1 MSQGHGTDNVP
12 ETQGVPGRTGQR
24 FTELV
29 AVMDRLRS
37 PGGCAWDGRQTH
49 ESLVRYLVE
58 EAYEVVEAVEAQ
70 GGPEAN
76 AELLVEELGD
86 VLLQVVFHAR
96 VAQERPRAEGGFDID
111 DVLEAIT
118 AKLVRR
124 HPHVFDVGA
133 TGDAAGEHTLEQL
146 HSRWEDL
153 KSTEKPER
161 TGPFDGVPP
170 HLPALAL
177 AEKTLARA
185 RKHGL
190 EPAEPAGPGASAGSA
205 ASAGPAGSAAPA
217 PGPRTEE
224 ELGEALFDLV
234 RSASARGLDAER
246 SLRGAVRAFV
256 AARDGA

>member
-12 ETQGVPGRTGQR
+12 QARGVPGRTGQR
-24 FTELV
+24 FAELV

-37 PGGCAWDGRQTH
+37 PGGCDWDGRQTH

-58 EAYEVVEAVEAQ
+58 EAYEVVEAVEAE
-70 GGPEAN
+70 GGPAAN
-76 AELLVEELGD
+76 AGLLVEELGD

-96 VAQERPRAEGGFDID
+96 VAQERPPEEGGFDVD

-124 HPHVFDVGA
+124 HPHVFDPGA
-133 TGDAAGEHTLEQL
+133 SGDVAGEQTMEQL

-153 KSTEKPER
+153 KRSEKPER

-185 RKHGL
+185 RKNDL
-190 EPAEPAGPGASAGSA
+190 EPMTPPAGEETPGA
-205 ASAGPAGSAAPA
+205 
-217 PGPRTEE
+217 RTEE
-224 ELGEALFDLV
+224 ELGEALFALV

-246 SLRGAVRAFV
+246 ALRGAVRAYV
-256 AARDGA
+256 AARDGS

>member
-1 MSQGHGTDNVP
+1 MSQGHGTDGAGG
-12 ETQGVPGRTGQR
+12 TGGAGGAGGRGLGVPDRTGQR
-24 FTELV
+24 FAELV

-37 PGGCAWDGRQTH
+37 PGGCAWDGQQTH

-58 EAYEVVEAVEAQ
+58 EAYEVVEAIEAE
-70 GGPEAN
+70 GGPA
-76 AELLVEELGD
+76 AHAQLLVEELGD

-96 VAQERPRAEGGFDID
+96 VAQERPRAEGGFDVA

-124 HPHVFDVGA
+124 HPHVFGPGA
-133 TGDAAGEHTLEQL
+133 TGDVAGEQTLEQL

-153 KSTEKPER
+153 KKEEKPER

-190 EPAEPAGPGASAGSA
+190 EPRATEDPSGPG
-205 ASAGPAGSAAPA
+205 
-217 PGPRTEE
+217 TEE
-224 ELGEALFDLV
+224 ELGEALFALV
-234 RSASARGLDAER
+234 RAASARGLDAER
-246 SLRGAVRAFV
+246 ALRAATRAYV
-256 AARDGA
+256 GGRAEDA

>member
-12 ETQGVPGRTGQR
+12 QTRGVPGRTGQR
-24 FTELV
+24 FAELV

-37 PGGCAWDGRQTH
+37 PGGCDWDARQTH

-58 EAYEVVEAVEAQ
+58 EAYEVVEAIEAE
-70 GGPEAN
+70 GGPA
-76 AELLVEELGD
+76 AHAGLLAEELGD

-96 VAQERPRAEGGFDID
+96 VAQERPPEEGGFDVD

-124 HPHVFDVGA
+124 HPHVFDPDA
-133 TGDAAGEHTLEQL
+133 SGDVAGEQTLEQL
-146 HSRWEDL
+146 HSRWEEL
-153 KSTEKPER
+153 KRSEKPER

-185 RKHGL
+185 RKNDL
-190 EPAEPAGPGASAGSA
+190 EPAVPPAGEEAPGA
-205 ASAGPAGSAAPA
+205 
-217 PGPRTEE
+217 RTEE
-224 ELGEALFDLV
+224 ELGETLFALV
-234 RSASARGLDAER
+234 RAASARGLDAER
-246 SLRGAVRAFV
+246 ALRGTVRAYV
-256 AARDGA
+256 AARDGS

>member
-1 MSQGHGTDNVP
+1 MSQGHGTDDVAAGLGVP
-12 ETQGVPGRTGQR
+12 ERTAQR
-24 FTELV
+24 FAELV

-37 PGGCAWDGRQTH
+37 PGGCAWDGQQTH

-58 EAYEVVEAVEAQ
+58 EAYEVVEAVEAE
-70 GGPEAN
+70 GGPA
-76 AELLVEELGD
+76 AHAGLLVEELGD

-96 VAQERPRAEGGFDID
+96 VAQERPRAEGGFDVA

-124 HPHVFDVGA
+124 HPHVFGPGA
-133 TGDAAGEHTLEQL
+133 TGDVAGEHSLEQL

-153 KSTEKPER
+153 KRAEKPER
-161 TGPFDGVPP
+161 TGPFDGIPP

-190 EPAEPAGPGASAGSA
+190 EPAAPGAEEPG
-205 ASAGPAGSAAPA
+205 GPD
-217 PGPRTEE
+217 TEE
-224 ELGEALFDLV
+224 ELGAALFALV
-234 RSASARGLDAER
+234 RTASARGHDAER
-246 SLRGAVRAFV
+246 ALRGAARAYA
-256 AARDGA
+256 AARDGH